1 MCVKDFIFMPN
12 NLEENNVN
20 EKIAFGVKTF
30 RLNCCAK
37 WLFDYRLWA
46 TTTKSKDSWAIK

>member
-1 MCVKDFIFMPN
+1 MPN

-30 RLNCCAK
+30 RLNCCVK
-37 WLFDYRLWA
+37 WPFDYRLWA
-46 TTTKSKDSWAIK
+46 TTNKSKDCWARK